1 MNIILIGGPGSGK
14 STYAEFITKEFDV
27 PHIYPGELLR
37 KEKEKGGEIAK
48 RLSNLGKGGFAPND
62 IVLKLIK
69 DAVAKADKGFVFDGY
84 PRYMQ
89 QVKDL
94 EKEGIKIDKV
104 VYLNVSPEE
113 VIRRLTKRGR
123 IDDKPEI
130 IKNRIALYKKET
142 GPVVEYY
149 RNKPG
154 FIEVKAEGGEP
165 KDIAKKII
173 NRLKG
178 KTLNEFRHYLNE
190 GVYDPG
196 IFKAFFLA
204 GGPGSGKTFVT
215 QSAFSGTG
223 LKVVNSDAAFE
234 RGLKKANL
242 SLKMPDE
249 EEYFRNII
257 RQRAKTTAAN
267 ILDTYVQGRL
277 GLVIDATGRD
287 LPLVQRQVSM
297 LRNIG
302 YDCYMVFV
310 NTSLDVALERNK
322 KRPRSIPEYIVTK
335 SWEGVQA
342 NIGSFQRVFSPNK
355 MLIVDNNRSEK
366 ELVSNVLNQASKF
379 IRSRLRT
386 KPENGIALSWI
397 KKEIE
402 LKRRWDLKTLY

>member
-14 STYAEFITKEFDV
+14 STYAEFITKEFDI

-37 KEKEKGGEIAK
+37 KAKAQGGEMAK
-48 RLSNLGKGGFAPND
+48 RLSSLGSGDFAPND
-62 IVLKLIK
+62 IVKKLMF

-84 PRYMQ
+84 PRYLQ

-123 IDDKPEI
+123 ADDKPEI

-178 KTLNEFRHYLNE
+178 KSLNEFKQYLNE

-215 QSAFSGTG
+215 SSAFGGTG
-223 LKVVNSDAAFE
+223 LKLVNSDNAFE

-257 RQRAKTTAAN
+257 RQRAKTTAGN
-267 ILDTYVQGRL
+267 MLDQYVKGRL
-277 GLVIDATGRD
+277 GLIIDATGRD

-297 LRNIG
+297 LKNIG

-310 NTSLDVALERNK
+310 NTSLEVALDRNK
-322 KRPRSIPEYIVTK
+322 KRPRSIPEYIVKK
-335 SWEGVQA
+335 SWDGVQA
-342 NIGSFQRVFSPNK
+342 NIGAFQRVFSPNK

-366 ELVSNVLNQASKF
+366 ELVSVVLNQASKF

-402 LKRRWDLKTLY
+402 LKRR